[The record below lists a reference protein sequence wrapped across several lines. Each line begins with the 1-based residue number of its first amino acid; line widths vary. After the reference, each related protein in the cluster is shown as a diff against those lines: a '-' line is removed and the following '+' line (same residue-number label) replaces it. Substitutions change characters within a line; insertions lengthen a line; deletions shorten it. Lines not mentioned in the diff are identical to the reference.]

1 MNKNNR
7 TIDSVTN
14 ANYLDTVGKTL
25 LFYANQGKAI
35 SPVEATAMAMLL
47 VECRLYSTD
56 RDRDTLTDINSN
68 LLREVLDKADS
79 NTHTTD
85 PSVTQVAD
93 EIINDLRKSGIN
105 L

>member
-1 MNKNNR
+1 MNTNNR
-7 TIDSVTN
+7 TINSVTN
-14 ANYLDTVGKTL
+14 AKYLDIVGQTL
-25 LFYANQGKAI
+25 LFYANQGKPI

-47 VECRLYSTD
+47 VECRLYSTV
-56 RDRDTLTDINSN
+56 RDSDTLTDINSN
-68 LLREVLDKADS
+68 LLREVLNKADS

-93 EIINDLRKSGIN
+93 EILNDLRKSGII